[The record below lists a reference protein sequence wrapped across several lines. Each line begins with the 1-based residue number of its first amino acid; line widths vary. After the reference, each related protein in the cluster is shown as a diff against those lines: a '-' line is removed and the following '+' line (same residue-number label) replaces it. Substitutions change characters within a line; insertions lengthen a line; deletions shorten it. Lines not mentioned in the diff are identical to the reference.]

1 MEENTKNIL
10 ENYINYSKINTID
23 EYIKIK
29 KINIPQKTFYLDGFN
44 KDETK
49 LDSDEILINDVNIL
63 IKNFQ
68 NMAYKG
74 NIKLPV
80 LPKNLINNNK
90 WKDYHLPKLSFMNIY
105 VSPIPELPYIHILD
119 NNMFI
124 NVKNIETKS
133 KYIHSF
139 IFEDKL
145 ISPFE
150 FVVYSKEKNILH
162 KSIKVD
168 IDNISDNVIS
178 RCINIFTNEII
189 NRLNELQVFLETQN
203 MLNNFSNKKAC
214 NEIENLKKTSLI
226 EIEKIKKY
234 N

>member
-23 EYIKIK
+23 EYIKKK

>member
-1 MEENTKNIL
+1 
-10 ENYINYSKINTID
+10 
-23 EYIKIK
+23 
-29 KINIPQKTFYLDGFN
+29 
-44 KDETK
+44 
-49 LDSDEILINDVNIL
+49 
-63 IKNFQ
+63 
-68 NMAYKG
+68 
-74 NIKLPV
+74 
-80 LPKNLINNNK
+80 K